1 MPLLATAG
9 IASISSFGNRS
20 GVVGGSTS
28 WTTSTQGLRVPA
40 SANFAYTGNFTIEAW
55 VYPTVVTGSFS
66 GANIIWAQTASRPSY
81 FLIFLDG
88 NGALTFQFNG
98 TVKGTTGNVATLNAW
113 NHVAVVR
120 NGTTV
125 TLYLNGV
132 GSGAST
138 VSGTIATGSYAPT
151 IGHYTHNENVNTFRG
166 YITNTRCATSAI
178 YTANFTPS
186 KTPFTNTSQGATTTQ
201 LLLNHQTSSRFLT
214 DSGPNTL
221 TVTNIDSTLSYNT
234 LSPYTVPYVT
244 PPTVTILSAVIT
256 PSTVSVNEG
265 TAVTFTIA
273 GTNTAN
279 GTYYWSVE
287 QAEGT
292 GSVTAGDFT
301 GGALNGSFT
310 ITSNSGSVVLTAS
323 ADLTTE
329 GAELFNLFVRT
340 GSATGPSIGVSPDI
354 TINDTSITPPTLTSD
369 ISTVNEGSTVTF
381 TASNVGA
388 DGTYYWTIN
397 NVSTANAD
405 FPGVSGSFTVSGHTG
420 NIDNGTGTFTIT
432 PTKDLLT
439 EGSETFTVSVR
450 SVSISGT
457 VIVTSGTITIAD
469 TSLTPTVTSAAS
481 VNEGSAITFTAS
493 NLGPDGTYYW
503 TILNGTSANADFSAV
518 SGSFTIAGH
527 TGNIDNGTGTFS
539 VTPLADSL
547 TEGAETFQVQVRS
560 VSISGTVIVTSSAVT
575 INDTSLTPQVNL
587 FSTSGPG
594 SMTTPAGYT
603 FVTVEAIGGGGQGF
617 GTSTSSSQA
626 GGGGG
631 SYAKTALI
639 AVTPGTT
646 IYYQVGQAAVDSWVN
661 VSSASAPTSTVQGC
675 LAKPGDGAGSGG
687 PGQGGPTATSIGG
700 TKFAGGNGGSGASA
714 AGGGGAGD
722 SLAGGNA
729 VGAAFGAGGTGTNLT
744 GGNGGSF
751 GFVGN
756 APGGGGGS
764 STTVNS
770 AGGVGRVR
778 IVFTS

>member
-9 IASISSFGNRS
+9 IASISSIGNRY

-151 IGHYTHNENVNTFRG
+151 VGHYTHNENVNTFRG
-166 YITNTRCATSAI
+166 YITNARCATSAI

-186 KTPFTNTSQGATTTQ
+186 TTPFTNTSQGATTTQ

-214 DSGPNTL
+214 DSGPNAL

-244 PPTVTILSAVIT
+244 PPTVTISSVVIT

-292 GSVTAGDFT
+292 GSVTTGDFT

-329 GAELFNLFVRT
+329 GAELFNFFVRT
-340 GSATGPSIGVSPDI
+340 GSVTGPSIGVSPDI
-354 TINDTSITPPTLTSD
+354 TINDTSITP
-369 ISTVNEGSTVTF
+369 
-381 TASNVGA
+381 
-388 DGTYYWTIN
+388 
-397 NVSTANAD
+397 
-405 FPGVSGSFTVSGHTG
+405 
-420 NIDNGTGTFTIT
+420 
-432 PTKDLLT
+432 
-439 EGSETFTVSVR
+439 
-450 SVSISGT
+450 
-457 VIVTSGTITIAD
+457 
-469 TSLTPTVTSAAS
+469 TVTSAAS
-481 VNEGSAITFTAS
+481 VNEGSSITFTAS
-493 NLGPDGTYYW
+493 NVGPDGTYYW
-503 TILNGTSANADFSAV
+503 TVLNGTTATADFSAV
-518 SGSFTIAGH
+518 SGSFTVTGH
-527 TGNIDNGTGTFS
+527 TGSIDNGTGTFNVS
-539 VTPLADSL
+539 IVADSL

-575 INDTSLTPQVNL
+575 INDTSLTPSAITINAV
-587 FSTSGPG
+587 G
-594 SMTTPAGYT
+594 SSSAITPVGYN
-603 FVTVEAIGGGGQGF
+603 FVTVEAIGGGGIGF
-617 GTSTSSSQA
+617 GNTTAANQA

-631 SYAKTALI
+631 SYAKSGPI
-639 AVTPGTT
+639 AVTSGVTV
-646 IYYQVGQAAVDSWVN
+646 IYWLVGASAGDSWVN
-661 VSSASAPTSTVQGC
+661 VGSNAAPTLTTTGALAKAGSAGASAVGGTG
-675 LAKPGDGAGSGG
+675 GA
-687 PGQGGPTATSIGG
+687 TATSVG
-700 TKFAGGNGGSGASA
+700 TVKFAGGNGSSGATS

-729 VGAAFGAGGTGTNLT
+729 SGVTAGTGGTGTNLT
-744 GGNGGSF
+744 GGTGGL
-751 GFVGN
+751 GGGN
-756 APGGGGGS
+756 AGNTNGGGGGS
-764 STTVNS
+764 SATTGTNP
-770 AGGVGRVR
+770 AGGIGRIR
-778 IVFTS
+778 YVFTS